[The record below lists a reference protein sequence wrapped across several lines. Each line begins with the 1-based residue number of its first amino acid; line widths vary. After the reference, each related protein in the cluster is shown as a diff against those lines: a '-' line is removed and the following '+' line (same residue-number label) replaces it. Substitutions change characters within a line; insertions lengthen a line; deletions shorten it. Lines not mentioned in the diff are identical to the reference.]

1 MKKIFYLSFLIIGVM
16 LGTSCSTETGNSELK
31 TDSTEVSVE
40 DFQRVVAV
48 TKAYRDGTIC
58 ETCKVNC
65 ELQMQQNDNNFIVR
79 CDNGV
84 TYQSSVCN
92 GNWTVTDVTNT
103 IRAGLLPT
111 PVPCN

>member
-16 LGTSCSTETGNSELK
+16 LGTSCSTETENNKVESITK
-31 TDSTEVSVE
+31 EVSEVE
-40 DFQRVVAV
+40 FQKVVAV
-48 TKAYRDGTIC
+48 TKAYRDGTTC
-58 ETCKVNC
+58 EACKVNC